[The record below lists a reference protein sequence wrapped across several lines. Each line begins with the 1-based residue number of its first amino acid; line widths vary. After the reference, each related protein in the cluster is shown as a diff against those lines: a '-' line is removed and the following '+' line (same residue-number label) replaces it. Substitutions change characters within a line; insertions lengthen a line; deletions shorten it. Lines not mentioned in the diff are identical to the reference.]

1 MAQFIDLVVIK
12 MIIVKQNQILQLIR
26 FLQEG
31 MEVME
36 LLHLMV
42 TSLHGAMVRRLTE
55 VQLLLPGT
63 KMMEQLIQHL
73 QLQI

>member
-26 FLQEG
+26 FMQEG

-36 LLHLMV
+36 LLPLMV

-55 VQLLLPGT
+55 VQLLTINLRLLL
-63 KMMEQLIQHL
+63 E
-73 QLQI
+73 